1 MINTTKKSGTPVTR
15 KEKLPT
21 SNKSSSKSK
30 VATELTSN
38 TTSPK
43 KEISDTRRKQ
53 LAVSPK
59 RGEINAT
66 NSSNSSRSP
75 RGKLGEII
83 AQLEHPEGAT
93 LADLMAITGWQAHS
107 VRGMLSTLKK
117 RLGRP
122 LSISLTDDGLRL
134 YRLEAR

>member
-1 MINTTKKSGTPVTR
+1 MVKTAKQPNPPASGKAKTPATVKPSTKPKQVAEVAATRHTAKRTVSASHKESLTGTAESAESKPA
-15 KEKLPT
+15 T
-21 SNKSSSKSK
+21 SH
-30 VATELTSN
+30 A
-38 TTSPK
+38 
-43 KEISDTRRKQ
+43 
-53 LAVSPK
+53 
-59 RGEINAT
+59 
-66 NSSNSSRSP
+66 P

-83 AQLEHPEGAT
+83 AQPEHPEGAT